1 MKKTCIKNGAVALF
15 TLLFST
21 SGALSVSALQS
32 NPTTNNSIQDSQS
45 KPILAQSNVEL
56 AQGLIGQCRAAKKR
70 IFVYTER
77 STSSQTITTLAPNQ
91 EVTLAGDGSSGWIA
105 ISAPET
111 GYVQAMDL
119 KLCNNATQP
128 DSDSTANLCRRVT
141 VPEGLSIRQSP
152 SPNAARVGGVFVG
165 NTVKLATPR
174 QSQKDSQGRTW
185 IQITAPRSGWVSSG
199 FPEGNLSPAFTC
211 R

>member
-1 MKKTCIKNGAVALF
+1 MKKMCIMNGTVALF

-21 SGALSVSALQS
+21 SGVLNVSATSLQS
-32 NPTTNNSIQDSQS
+32 ATTNNSIENSQS
-45 KPILAQSNVEL
+45 QPIPSNVQL
-56 AQGLIGQCRAAKKR
+56 AQGLIGQCRAAKRR
-70 IFVYTER
+70 IFVYTDR
-77 STSSQTITTLAPNQ
+77 LTTSQTITTLAPNQ
-91 EVTLAGDGSSGWIA
+91 EVTLAGDGSGGWIA

-128 DSDSTANLCRRVT
+128 DSGSTGNLCRRVT
-141 VPEGLSIRQSP
+141 VPQGLSIRQSP
-152 SPNAARVGGVFVG
+152 SPSAARVGGVFVG

-185 IQITAPRSGWVSSG
+185 IQITEPRSGWVSSG
-199 FPEGNLSPAFTC
+199 FPEGNLGPVFTC
-211 R
+211 N